1 MRKFK
6 TLVRK
11 PLNKRRRQEKTGVY
25 QIIKTFLYLH
35 TLGFLNYQRKMDE
48 LILELDCLRSKY
60 IHMQISAK
68 AIKL

>member
-25 QIIKTFLYLH
+25 QII
-35 TLGFLNYQRKMDE
+35 LNFPLLTYIRF
-48 LILELDCLRSKY
+48 SKL
-60 IHMQISAK
+60 SK
-68 AIKL
+68 KNG

>member
-60 IHMQISAK
+60 IHMQILAK

>member
-1 MRKFK
+1 MLERPQIKGGD
-6 TLVRK
+6 
-11 PLNKRRRQEKTGVY
+11 RRDWVC

-35 TLGFLNYQRKMDE
+35 ALGFLNYQRKMDE

-60 IHMQISAK
+60 IHMKISAK